1 MGRHITEHGGSLRKI
16 HQKHSA
22 MEKSNFDQLLQRYLT
37 GQVTEQERT
46 KIEAWLDVM
55 KTEDNSDLELSK
67 EEEDGLFQ
75 KIKSESSNVDDV
87 ISLVPP
93 KRSNWNY
100 WLKIAAAI
108 LLLAIASFTITR
120 IINNEDIPLFATN
133 TKVEKL
139 ILNDGSLVWLRGKS
153 SLQYYH
159 KNENSTTVRFAELQG
174 EGLFEVAK
182 DPQRPFIIKC
192 GDVNVKVVG
201 TSFNLRS
208 SGDTVE
214 VTVLTGKVN
223 LTSLEGSSIDVL
235 PNEKAIYRGTGGFEK
250 MALGEQEQNEIT
262 SHTEYHM
269 AFDNADMRRLIKKL
283 EDKFNVD
290 VQLENDAINRCRITI
305 DLTDHSLEQ
314 SLQMITDVLHVQY
327 TITGKTVTLAG
338 SGCD

>member
-1 MGRHITEHGGSLRKI
+1 
-16 HQKHSA
+16 

-37 GQVTEQERT
+37 GQVTEQERI

-67 EEEDGLFQ
+67 EEEDKLFQ
-75 KIKSESSNVDDV
+75 KITSKSSNVDEV
-87 ISLVPP
+87 ISLVSP
-93 KRSNWNY
+93 RRTNWNK
-100 WLKIAAAI
+100 WLKMAAAI
-108 LLLAIASFTITR
+108 LLLAVASFAITR
-120 IINNEDIPLFATN
+120 LANNEGMPLFAKDTN
-133 TKVEKL
+133 VEKL

-153 SLQYYH
+153 NLQYYH

-182 DPQRPFIIKC
+182 DPERPFIIQC

-223 LTSLEGSSIDVL
+223 LTTVNGKSIDVL
-235 PNEKAIYRGTGGFEK
+235 PNEKAIYRGNGEFEK
-250 MALGEQEQNEIT
+250 TALGEKEQTEIT
-262 SHTEYHM
+262 SNTEYNM
-269 AFDNADMRRLIKKL
+269 AFDNDTMKGLIRKL
-283 EDKFNVD
+283 ENKFNVD
-290 VQLENDAINRCRITI
+290 VQLENDRINSCRITM

-327 TITGKTVTLAG
+327 TINGKTVTLAG

>member
-1 MGRHITEHGGSLRKI
+1 MGRHITEHGGSLRKSPS
-16 HQKHSA
+16 KHSV

-67 EEEDGLFQ
+67 EEEDRLFQ
-75 KIKSESSNVDDV
+75 KITSESSNVDEV

-159 KNENSTTVRFAELQG
+159 KNENSTTVRFAELRG

-182 DPQRPFIIKC
+182 DPQRPFIPEGLISRHSR
-192 GDVNVKVVG
+192 VVQ
-201 TSFNLRS
+201 
-208 SGDTVE
+208 
-214 VTVLTGKVN
+214 LTCC
-223 LTSLEGSSIDVL
+223 
-235 PNEKAIYRGTGGFEK
+235 
-250 MALGEQEQNEIT
+250 Q
-262 SHTEYHM
+262 
-269 AFDNADMRRLIKKL
+269 MRR
-283 EDKFNVD
+283 
-290 VQLENDAINRCRITI
+290 
-305 DLTDHSLEQ
+305 Q
-314 SLQMITDVLHVQY
+314 SIGVREVLRR
-327 TITGKTVTLAG
+327 
-338 SGCD
+338 